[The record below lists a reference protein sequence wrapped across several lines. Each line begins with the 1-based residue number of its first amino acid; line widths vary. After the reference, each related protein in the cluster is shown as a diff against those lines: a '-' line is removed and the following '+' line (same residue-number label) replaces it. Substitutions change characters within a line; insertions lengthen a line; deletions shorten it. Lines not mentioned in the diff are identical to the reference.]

1 MHRRSDCTD
10 GQIAQE
16 AALHMRPYC
25 TRAAASHHRSEHLP
39 PAGQSPARPQGRC
52 QCRAAVL
59 GLRKAQGSIM
69 RVRQNIFFFTPAH
82 VCRHLLGMCHAAPL
96 ESSRRGGQNEYGH
109 IHNRAPPGQC
119 FSECFTCAMWP
130 HVRCGDWPH
139 VCHGAA
145 EDLRLDRAGTPI
157 RIHAYGHV

>member
-1 MHRRSDCTD
+1 MHRRPDCT
-10 GQIAQE
+10 GGRIAQ
-16 AALHMRPYC
+16 AAVLHTGSRIAPSI
-25 TRAAASHHRSEHLP
+25 RA
-39 PAGQSPARPQGRC
+39 SPARRPVSCASARPVPMPRGC
-52 QCRAAVL
+52 SGAAEGPRL
-59 GLRKAQGSIM
+59 DPAGTPEH
-69 RVRQNIFFFTPAH
+69 FFTPAH
-82 VCRHLLGMCHAAPL
+82 VFRHLLGMSHAPL
-96 ESSRRGGQNEYGH
+96 ASSRRGGQNEYGH